1 MPVASQH
8 TWGAF
13 GAIRTDRSVYRPFEN
28 VTVTVTGRS
37 EGDAKCTVVVA
48 DPDRREYLQF
58 SIKLVNNT
66 GSCTFTVGGR
76 MGPHYLFLHFAGRKE
91 HYRYTNFVVEE
102 TTSVQT
108 GDKAIDG
115 LVGFCRERM
124 SLGRR
129 EYDPAGGGGGKF
141 VGYISGDT
149 LHFDGIW
156 LRDSVHAGSGYQYWE
171 PMMKET
177 IDAFLD
183 AQTENGMVADGIER
197 DGRTWRVG
205 MESDV
210 EYILVLGAFRAWS
223 CTGDDNWLG
232 KVLPKLE
239 KALAYITSDPK
250 HWAAAQKLIKR
261 QHSCD
266 TWDYDIDG
274 LGDSG
279 NTRHVIANCDQSGY
293 ALAYLLMAK
302 MYQRLGDEEKSD
314 HWAKDARAYRGRAV
328 SLLWDGTKFQH
339 HKHLD
344 AISHHGFDET
354 AQLSMGNVWA
364 VTRGL
369 ADPVQSRSII
379 DEYKSRQESTG
390 DAFPWW
396 SLQPGY
402 PDELKYFAK
411 RAYSCDGGY
420 ANGGLMP
427 WVGGE
432 LCRASFMH
440 GREKYG
446 VELLRQYLGHLEK
459 TGGSHVWYWPD
470 GQAGH
475 RTANEVN
482 YTGWGM
488 GEWVQA
494 LMGGLA
500 GVDDPMGR
508 MRHPVLSLRWLAAG
522 IQTAR
527 VVCRYGAS
535 RAYVAYDFKHAA
547 GSREASVMVTGSGD
561 KATLRVLILEKP
573 EEISARVDGKRVEPY
588 LEREDHSVYLCLEV
602 GLMAVS
608 NVVLKW

>member
-13 GAIRTDRSVYRPFEN
+13 GAIETDRSTYKAFET
-28 VTVTVTGRS
+28 VTVTVTGRQA
-37 EGDAKCTVVVA
+37 GDAKCMVVVA
-48 DPDRREYLQF
+48 DCDRREYLHI
-58 SIKLVNNT
+58 SVKLENNKGT
-66 GSCTFTVGGR
+66 CTFLAGGR
-76 MGPHYLFLHFAGRKE
+76 FGPHYLFLHFPGRKE
-91 HYRYTNFVVEE
+91 HYRYLNFVVEDE
-102 TTSVQT
+102 TAVQT
-108 GDKAIDG
+108 GDKAIDD
-115 LVGFCRERM
+115 LVGFSRERM
-124 SLGRR
+124 ELGRR
-129 EYDPAGGGGGKF
+129 EYDLNDGRF

-156 LRDSVHAGSGYQYWE
+156 LRDSIYAGGGYQYWE
-171 PMMKET
+171 PRMKET
-177 IDAFLD
+177 VNAFLS
-183 AQTENGMVADGIER
+183 AQTDEGMVADGIER

-210 EYILVLGAFRAWS
+210 EYILIIGVFRAWS
-223 CTGDDNWLG
+223 CTGDDRWL
-232 KVLPKLE
+232 KRVLPHLE
-239 KALAYITSDPK
+239 KAVVYITSDPK

-274 LGDSG
+274 LSDSG
-279 NTRHVIANCDQSGY
+279 TTRHVIANCDQSGY
-293 ALAYLLMAK
+293 AMAYQMMAK
-302 MYQRLGDEEKSD
+302 MYQQIGDEGRAD
-314 HWAKDARAYRGRAV
+314 RWAREARAYRSRAV

-344 AISHHGFDET
+344 PISHGSFDET

-364 VTRGL
+364 ATRGL
-369 ADPVQSRSII
+369 ADATQSRSII
-379 DEYKSRQESTG
+379 DEYKRRQESTG

-432 LCRASFMH
+432 LCRASFMY

-446 VELLRQYLGHLEK
+446 VQLLRQYLEHLAK

-494 LMGGLA
+494 LVAGLA
-500 GVDDPMGR
+500 GVEDPMGV
-508 MRHPVLSLRWLAAG
+508 MRRPTLSLRWLAAG
-522 IQTAR
+522 ILSAR
-527 VVCRYGAS
+527 VVARYGACK
-535 RAYVAYDFKHAA
+535 AYAAYEFSHVAE
-547 GSREASVMVTGSGD
+547 SREATVKVTGSGEVV
-561 KATLRVLILEKP
+561 TLRVLLTDKP
-573 EEISARVDGKRVEPY
+573 EKIGAKIDGKRVEPF
-588 LEREDHSVYLCLEV
+588 LERVDQSVYLCVEV
-602 GLMAVS
+602 PILS
-608 NVVLKW
+608 VVTVVFSW